1 MPAGS
6 STSSGPDAGAVTER
20 LDLLVGGQRL
30 AGVLHLPK
38 GSQHVPCVVACHGM
52 GASKDSDKYLLLGQ
66 KLPPAGLALARFD
79 FRGSGES
86 GGSWREA
93 TVASR
98 IADAEALLAHLTS
111 HPRLN
116 GRLGLLGSSLGGYV
130 ALWTAARRRGWAS
143 TGVPV
148 PVVTWNA
155 PAELS
160 GLPAQPISEE
170 SGLGPAMVAEVSTG
184 RHAEAPAGV
193 DHLLVIQGEADE
205 VVPPRHGRLLYDLA
219 GEQRELQ
226 LLPGADH
233 RLSDM
238 SHRLQALALSRDW
251 LARWLKGKKA

>member
-6 STSSGPDAGAVTER
+6 STSSGPDAAAGTER
-20 LDLLVGGQRL
+20 LELLVGGQRL
-30 AGVLHLPK
+30 AGVLHLPA
-38 GSQHVPCVVACHGM
+38 GSRPVPCVVACHGM
-52 GASKDSDKYLLLGQ
+52 GASKDSDKYLLLGRE
-66 KLPPAGLALARFD
+66 LPKARLALARFD

-86 GGSWREA
+86 GGSWRES

-98 IADAEALLAHLTS
+98 IADAEALLAHLAT

-116 GRLGLLGSSLGGYV
+116 GRRGLLGSSLGGYV
-130 ALWTAARRRGWAS
+130 ALWAAARRRSWAS
-143 TGVPV
+143 GAV

-170 SGLGPAMVAEVSTG
+170 SGLGPAMVAEISTG

-205 VVPPRHGRLLYDLA
+205 VVPPRHARLLYDLA
-219 GEQRELQ
+219 GERRELQ

-238 SHRLQALALSRDW
+238 SHRMQALALSREW
-251 LARWLKGKKA
+251 LARWLKGEKA